1 MDSRVNPAVDGTSG
15 LRSTELVPHPV
26 VSTVGGFGNE
36 EQMKKL
42 HGEATIL
49 AIGAANYLRGYLFS
63 GGLYMPS
70 FKNIYFY
77 LIGEPLQRQW
87 LLLAAEN
94 PTKLVT
100 RRSLMLML
108 PIQ

>member
-49 AIGAANYLRGYLFS
+49 AIGAANYLVSERISFLRWAIYAKFQKYLFLS
-63 GGLYMPS
+63 NRRTIAKAM
-70 FKNIYFY
+70 
-77 LIGEPLQRQW
+77 
-87 LLLAAEN
+87 AAACC
-94 PTKLVT
+94 
-100 RRSLMLML
+100 
-108 PIQ
+108 